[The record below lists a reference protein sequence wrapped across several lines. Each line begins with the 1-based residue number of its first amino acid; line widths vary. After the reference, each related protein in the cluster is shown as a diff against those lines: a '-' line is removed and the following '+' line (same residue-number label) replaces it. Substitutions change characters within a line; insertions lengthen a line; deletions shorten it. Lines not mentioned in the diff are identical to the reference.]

1 MQLPPPVPDVPAAF
15 AETFAAA
22 FAQRPG
28 PRFVA
33 LLSGGPTAKL
43 CYEHLAA
50 HRDAIDWSL
59 VDLYMGDERQVPADD
74 VDANQGLVR
83 QALINRLGSA
93 RPTFTPMPTELPVA
107 ECVASY
113 GRTMAE
119 VLAGPGID
127 LIHLGL
133 GPDGHTASLFHGAPT
148 LDAGP
153 AELVADTTDP
163 GGVNPHPR
171 LTVTLTVINAA
182 RLAVFTVAGAG
193 KAGAVAALG
202 RGDDIPA
209 SRVAAARVLVLMDA
223 GAAGVSP

>member
-1 MQLPPPVPDVPAAF
+1 VQLPPPVPDVPAAF

-22 FAQRPG
+22 FEGRPG
-28 PRFVA
+28 ARFVA

-50 HRDAIDWSL
+50 HRDTIDWSL

-83 QALINRLGSA
+83 QALIERLGPD
-93 RPTFTPMPTELPVA
+93 RPSFTPMPTELAVA

-113 GRTMAE
+113 QRTMAE
-119 VLAGPGID
+119 LLGGPGID

-148 LDAGP
+148 LAAGP
-153 AELVADTTDP
+153 EELVADTTDP
-163 GGVNPHPR
+163 NGVNPHPR
-171 LTVTLTVINAA
+171 LTVTLSVINAA
-182 RLAVFTVAGAG
+182 RLAVFTVSGAG
-193 KAGAVAALG
+193 KAEAVAALG

-209 SRVAAARVLVLMDA
+209 TAVAAARVVVLMDA
-223 GAAGVSP
+223 AAAGLST